1 MSYRE
6 KWTEE
11 LLLYGLESNKE
22 KMKRVIHNFLESK
35 RKSEKSNYT
44 EPCGIER
51 SPEYC

>member
-11 LLLYGLESNKE
+11 LLLYGFESNKE
-22 KMKRVIHNFLESK
+22 KIIRIIHIFLESK

-44 EPCGIER
+44 TPRGIER